1 MKDGIVVSSHL
12 GSLNVVADSAGSW
25 GVPNE
30 DSNTGSNPSP

>member
-1 MKDGIVVSSHL
+1 MKEGIVVSSHR
-12 GSLNVVADSAGSW
+12 GSLNVVDDSAGSC

>member
-12 GSLNVVADSAGSW
+12 GSLNVVDDSADSC

-30 DSNTGSNPSP
+30 DSNKGSNPSP